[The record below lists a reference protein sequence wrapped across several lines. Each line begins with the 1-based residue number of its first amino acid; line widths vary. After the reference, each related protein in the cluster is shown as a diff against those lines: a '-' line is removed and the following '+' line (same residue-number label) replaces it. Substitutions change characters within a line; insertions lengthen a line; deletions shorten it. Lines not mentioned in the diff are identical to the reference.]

1 MGRGSQ
7 TPQGERNTQYAIR
20 LINLG
25 LIPYDQALDLQHRL
39 VAARK
44 AGRTDDVLLLL
55 EHPPVITL
63 GRRGDESHVVA
74 APDLLARLGVSVRRV
89 ERGGDVTYHGPG
101 QLVGYPILNLRQHRQ
116 DVGWYVRGLEE
127 TLIRA
132 LADCGV
138 QGYRVP
144 GLVGVWVDH
153 QGSPHKVAAIG
164 ARIEEWVTYHGFA
177 LNVDPDMSHFELI
190 VPCGIED
197 KAVVSM
203 RQLLDGPVDFE
214 YVCDRV
220 AAHFAAV
227 FDVILQPTT
236 LEDLEIG
243 D

>member
-1 MGRGSQ
+1 VRKWLS
-7 TPQGERNTQYAIR
+7 

-25 LIPYDQALDLQHRL
+25 LIPYDQALELQHRL

-44 AGRTDDVLLLL
+44 AGLVDDVLLLL

-63 GRRGDESHVVA
+63 GRRADESHIVA
-74 APDLLARLGVSVRRV
+74 APELLARLGVSVHRV

-116 DVGWYVRGLEE
+116 DVGWYVHGLEE
-127 TLIRA
+127 VLIQT
-132 LADCGV
+132 LADFGI

-144 GLVGVWVDH
+144 GLVGVWVDW
-153 QGSPHKVAAIG
+153 QGSQAKVAAIG

-177 LNVDPDMSHFELI
+177 LNVDPDMSHFDLV

-197 KAVVSM
+197 KAVVSVH
-203 RQLLDGPVDFE
+203 QLLGTRVDMQQ
-214 YVCDRV
+214 VRDRV
-220 AAHFAAV
+220 AVHFAAV
-227 FDVILQPTT
+227 FDMALLPTT
-236 LEDLEIG
+236 LAELEATLTASAPVLM

>member
-1 MGRGSQ
+1 MDEGRNGMSEQ
-7 TPQGERNTQYAIR
+7 LS

-44 AGRTDDVLLLL
+44 AGRVDDILLLL

-63 GRRGDESHVVA
+63 GRRADESHIVA
-74 APDLLARLGVSVRRV
+74 APEVLARLGVTVHRV

-116 DVGWYVRGLEE
+116 DVGWYVHSLEE
-127 TLIRA
+127 VLIRA
-132 LADCGV
+132 LADFGI

-144 GLVGVWVDH
+144 GLIGVWVKW
-153 QGSPHKVAAIG
+153 QGSEAKIAAIG
-164 ARIEEWVTYHGFA
+164 ARIEEWVSYHGFA
-177 LNVDPDMSHFELI
+177 LNVDPDMSHFNLI

-203 RQLLDGPVDFE
+203 RQLLSAQVAME
-214 YVCDRV
+214 QVRQQV
-220 AAHFAAV
+220 AARFAEV
-227 FDVILQPTT
+227 FEVQLHPTDLRDLEVLLQP
-236 LEDLEIG
+236 
-243 D
+243 